1 MSKADDTCRTKSLG
15 ASRQMGMDLW
25 EKAGRM
31 GEPDRTADKTDVLSA
46 QLSLEFA
53 FVKQILSPILPAFS
67 HKSIQP
73 SASNGPQGLCAAG
86 IWQWEKQCMRKVLD
100 R

>member
-1 MSKADDTCRTKSLG
+1 
-15 ASRQMGMDLW
+15 
-25 EKAGRM
+25 M
-31 GEPDRTADKTDVLSA
+31 GEPDRTADKTDVMSA

-73 SASNGPQGLCAAG
+73 SASNGPQGLCAQVSGSEKNSACGKCWMGVYTG
-86 IWQWEKQCMRKVLD
+86 IW
-100 R
+100 

>member
-1 MSKADDTCRTKSLG
+1 
-15 ASRQMGMDLW
+15 
-25 EKAGRM
+25 M

-86 IWQWEKQCMRKVLD
+86 IWKWEKQCMRKVLD
-100 R
+100 RCLNLYLLDSKEMNARGAG